1 MYNKEKL
8 PVSSPAQPL
17 QVVKKEGVMGS
28 AAVHEAVGNDCARV
42 ADGHSDSVLGL
53 LEDQQVGLVVAD
65 QELKRER
72 KVVQNGKINGSVL
85 TVSKIWSPLQLNF
98 FWRPNRS
105 GLSKAG
111 CR

>member
-1 MYNKEKL
+1 
-8 PVSSPAQPL
+8 
-17 QVVKKEGVMGS
+17 MGS

-72 KVVQNGKINGSVL
+72 KVVQCRKINSVNSVKN
-85 TVSKIWSPLQLNF
+85 TE
-98 FWRPNRS
+98 
-105 GLSKAG
+105 
-111 CR
+111 